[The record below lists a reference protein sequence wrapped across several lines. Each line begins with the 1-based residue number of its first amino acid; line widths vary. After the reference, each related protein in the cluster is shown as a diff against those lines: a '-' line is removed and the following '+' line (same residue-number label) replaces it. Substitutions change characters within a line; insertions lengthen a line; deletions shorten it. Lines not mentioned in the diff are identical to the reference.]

1 MSRSPLAA
9 PIPVRRILFLRLDA
23 GPLIAGEFRRG
34 QQLDG
39 TPLYEIGCPGCG
51 ATSELP
57 DTHEVKRSGAVTL
70 VWSCQDEGCSYAD
83 YLQLVQEIE

>member
-1 MSRSPLAA
+1 MTPALRQ
-9 PIPVRRILFLRLDA
+9 PIPVRRILFLRLDS

-39 TPLYEIGCPGCG
+39 SPLYEIGCPGCG
-51 ATSELP
+51 CSSELP
-57 DTHEVKRSGAVTL
+57 DTHEVKRSGAVSQL
-70 VWSCQDEGCSYAD
+70 WACPEPGCSYAD